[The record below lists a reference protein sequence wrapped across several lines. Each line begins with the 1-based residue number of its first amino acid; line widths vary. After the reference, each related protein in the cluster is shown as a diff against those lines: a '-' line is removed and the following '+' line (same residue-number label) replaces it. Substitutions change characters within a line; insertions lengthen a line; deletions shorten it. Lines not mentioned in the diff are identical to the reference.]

1 MGSARVYS
9 SPLCVCLF
17 DERAPEL
24 VVVPGAEV
32 DQVVVAGGQTVVDH
46 YLVPI
51 AKPGEIKIKCVFPL
65 LYEKMQLF
73 CLKKYV

>member
-46 YLVPI
+46 NLVPI
-51 AKPGEIKIKCVFPL
+51 AEPGEIKKKSLFPFF
-65 LYEKMQLF
+65 M
-73 CLKKYV
+73 KKLHFFV